1 MKKYENTNFRVSTPE
16 IIGIIVFACLLA
28 ATVFF
33 YKSYSDVKD
42 LFNIEKTEVDFI
54 IQAPSAEQVTEIS
67 NLGHIDRIVPYYYR
81 SVDASGKKGRV
92 SSHLF
97 VVENVDDIPY
107 TTLSD
112 ALMMKKGSGNGNNS
126 LFVSDDFAKSVGVK
140 VGETIKI
147 SVDGT
152 EVSFTIEGIYKS
164 DHRHV
169 GGTLITVKTTDI
181 ENAMKSARYGG
192 AFVASNN
199 LSESGSYFA
208 NEYKPQGDIR
218 SRDEFDTD
226 DAYQTYLETRD
237 QSDTTKE
244 AFVTADYVKE
254 LSRRNSGKL
263 LRNIIFAIVVAVV
276 AYIILA
282 FIMLVRTNIYTKT
295 NVLRDIKD
303 NFTIDQETRM
313 YRKYFTTLCL
323 YMLVINVSIA
333 VISYFI
339 GWMELVSVVNIA
351 EVCATVVVALIL
363 GSGAIKKLKE
373 RFLIENKKYEEEK
386 RKAQEAVNQKS

>member
-1 MKKYENTNFRVSTPE
+1 M
-16 IIGIIVFACLLA
+16 
-28 ATVFF
+28 
-33 YKSYSDVKD
+33 
-42 LFNIEKTEVDFI
+42 
-54 IQAPSAEQVTEIS
+54 
-67 NLGHIDRIVPYYYR
+67 
-81 SVDASGKKGRV
+81 
-92 SSHLF
+92 F

-112 ALMMKKGSGNGNNS
+112 ALTMKKGSGNGNNS
-126 LFVSDDFAKSVGVK
+126 LFVTDDFAKSVGVK
-140 VGETIKI
+140 VGDTIKI

-254 LSRRNSGKL
+254 LSRRNNGKL
-263 LRNIIFAIVVAVV
+263 LRNMILVIALAVV

-282 FIMLVRTNIYTKT
+282 SIMLVRTNNYTKT

-323 YMLVINVSIA
+323 YMLIINVA
-333 VISYFI
+333 VAVVSYFI
-339 GWMELVSVVNIA
+339 GLMELVSVVNIA

-386 RKAQEAVNQKS
+386 RKAQEAVNQKL